1 MRDRL
6 RLLWKVAWWPYRA
19 AVLVLA
25 VLQAYQ
31 FLCGWLLK
39 TRALQDQWCVMD
51 VLPAWAWAVAWP
63 LLLVAT
69 VLEGS
74 YRFVRETATRH
85 REQVASLTAVHAY
98 TVETVTA
105 ERDALRR
112 TLAEIREWGG
122 EKVAASLREFNDFA
136 EVRRKS
142 YDVVENDRVV
152 ATWTRD
158 QIRRL
163 PIDERRKL
171 LDGNQGLRRWFEAPE
186 PTT

>member
-1 MRDRL
+1 
-6 RLLWKVAWWPYRA
+6 VAVPRG
-19 AVLVLA
+19 VLVLA

-51 VLPAWAWAVAWP
+51 VLPAWAVAWT

-74 YRFVRETATRH
+74 YRFVREAATRH
-85 REQVASLTAVHAY
+85 REQVASLTAVHAH

-112 TLAEIREWGG
+112 TLAEIREWSG
-122 EKVAASLREFNDFA
+122 EGHAVSMRALHAVADGYRQ
-136 EVRRKS
+136 S
-142 YDVVENDRVV
+142 YEIVENNRVVE
-152 ATWTRD
+152 TWTRD
-158 QIRRL
+158 RIRRL
-163 PIDERRKL
+163 PLDERRKL

-186 PTT
+186 RTT